1 MVSNHQVVEGQTS
14 RSISVSDWLI
24 LISDTSGFHW
34 EILFHKKLIHHQSQS
49 IQFLQ
54 FLCNLIYNLC
64 EPNIFLKI
72 INKFRL
78 TNLSK
83 R

>member
-54 FLCNLIYNLC
+54 FLCNLNLQSLWTQHFFK
-64 EPNIFLKI
+64 NYQ
-72 INKFRL
+72 
-78 TNLSK
+78 
-83 R
+83 